1 MYLPIEKIYLKQKMI
16 VDIFHT
22 SILNI
27 A

>member
-1 MYLPIEKIYLKQKMI
+1 LPIEKIYLKQKMI